1 MPPVFCVIPARYGAQ
16 RFPGKPL
23 ADLLGK
29 PVIQW
34 VWEAARTIRGVD
46 EVIVA
51 TDDDR
56 IRRAV
61 ESFGGTVAMTP
72 PSCPSGS
79 DRIAMALQDR
89 PCSAIVNVQGDEPL
103 IHAETV
109 AGALQALLDDPDC
122 AVATACV
129 PIRDRETFERPS
141 VVKVVRGRDDV
152 ALYFSR
158 SPIPSPSRLDPG
170 ETAGPG
176 FVWGYKHL
184 GIYVYRP
191 EALRAFV
198 AMSRSPLETV
208 ESLEQL
214 RFLEAGYR
222 IRCIETPHDST
233 GIDTPEDLDRVADL
247 IRGRRSEQ

>member
-1 MPPVFCVIPARYGAQ
+1 MLPVLCVIPARYGAQ

-29 PVIQW
+29 PLIQW
-34 VWEAARTIRGVD
+34 VWEAARKIQGVD
-46 EVIVA
+46 EVLVA

-61 ESFGGTVAMTP
+61 EGFGGAVAMTP
-72 PSCPSGS
+72 ASCPSGS
-79 DRIAMALQDR
+79 DRIAAALAGRD
-89 PCSAIVNVQGDEPL
+89 CAAIVNVQGDEPL
-103 IHAETV
+103 MHAGTV
-109 AGALQALLDDPDC
+109 ARALRALLDDPDC

-158 SPIPSPSRLDPG
+158 SPIPSPVRLDSK
-170 ETAGPG
+170 EIAVPG
-176 FVWGYKHL
+176 FIWGYKHL

-198 AMSRSPLETV
+198 AMPRSPLETI

-222 IRCIETPHDST
+222 IRCVESPFDSA
-233 GIDTPEDLDRVADL
+233 GVDTPDDLDRVADL
-247 IRGRRSEQ
+247 IRSGAGRG